1 MIASQ
6 TFRNR
11 LRPLFPLLLAS
22 LLLFSCGGATAAND
36 EQLQRAAQQ
45 LRNRQYQE
53 ALQSLQKA
61 PASGRRSLMA
71 GIGLMR
77 LNKPQDALPY
87 LLEAE
92 RSYPLLA
99 DHAAAL
105 RAQALFQLQ
114 QFREAA
120 EVATKTAKASQAA
133 ALTQEME
140 KLSADALFEAND
152 LKAALAAYQQFTTRY
167 SLGRDSVAARYQAA
181 VCRERLGELPAAL
194 SEYRTIWLKYPASP
208 QADKAAEALKRLNQ
222 ANSFTPDELY
232 QRATLLLA
240 AGRSNDAAWA
250 LASIPR
256 TNLPDDLLTRIELK
270 SGQAA
275 SKQRQYTLAE
285 KFLSRAAATR
295 IPAIRDEARLT
306 LARVEER
313 TNQSERSL
321 ARLLSLASE
330 RGPLADDALL
340 EAGFVQKHAGR
351 YNEATLLFE
360 RLLRDFP
367 KSDLAGRASWE
378 AAWNHYLAGDLPA
391 AAEAFR
397 RLQQDNNFRERSLYW
412 YARTLSRLNKSQEA
426 ELSYKNLLTEFPF
439 GFYASWRRNQ
449 LQQATG
455 WEPLPANAPTP
466 PLPPGSDRILALVS
480 CGLMEDARTELAALK
495 GIASNK
501 NLAPGLA
508 RLQQLADD
516 PHGAIVTFHQNRPE
530 RWERQTLPFWALG
543 YPRPYAELY
552 TKHATANRL
561 PESLVLAL
569 SKAES
574 SFRATVKS
582 PAGAIGLMQLMPA
595 TARLTAGYKGP
606 KPYNPLW
613 LTDPEYNIRLGSKHL
628 RELLDQFHQ
637 DTVYTLAAYNA
648 GAGAVNRWRK
658 TFGTLD
664 RDEFIENIPY
674 LETRD
679 YVKKIVA
686 HITIYRSLYRIP

>member
-1 MIASQ
+1 MIALHA
-6 TFRNR
+6 FRNH

-61 PASGRRSLMA
+61 PASGRRSLMT
-71 GIGLMR
+71 GIGLIR

-92 RSYPLLA
+92 RNYPLLA

-105 RAQALFQLQ
+105 RAQALFDLKQY
-114 QFREAA
+114 RDA
-120 EVATKTAKASQAA
+120 VDTARKAA
-133 ALTQEME
+133 AGSQSTALIRQME
-140 KLSADALFEAND
+140 KLAADALFASGD
-152 LKAALAAYQQFTTRY
+152 LKAALAAYQQFSARHA
-167 SLGRDSVAARYQAA
+167 LGRDSVDARYQAA
-181 VCRERLGELPAAL
+181 VCRERLGDTAAAVAN
-194 SEYRTIWLKYPASP
+194 YRTIWLTYPASP

-222 ANSFTPDELY
+222 ASAFTPEELY

-240 AGRSNDAAWA
+240 AGRANDAAWA
-250 LASIPR
+250 LAAIPR
-256 TNLPDDLLTRIELK
+256 NNLSDDLLSRIELK

-275 SKQRQYTLAE
+275 SRQRSYTLAE
-285 KFLSRAAATR
+285 KFLARAAASRNT
-295 IPAIRDEARLT
+295 AIRDEARLA

-313 TNQSERSL
+313 NGQSEQAL

-330 RGPLADDALL
+330 RGPLADDAVL

-351 YNEATLLFE
+351 YNEAALLFE

-378 AAWNHYLAGDLPA
+378 AAWTRYLSGDLKTA
-391 AAEAFR
+391 ADQFQ
-397 RLQQDNNFRERSLYW
+397 RLQQAADYRERSLYW
-412 YARTLSRLNKSQEA
+412 YARTLKRQNKSQES
-426 ELSYKNLLTEFPF
+426 EVSYKRLLQDYPF
-439 GFYASWRRNQ
+439 GFYATWRRNQ

-455 WEPLPANAPTP
+455 WEPLPANAPPP
-466 PLPPGSDRILALVS
+466 PLPPGSDRILALVF

-495 GIASNK
+495 EANK
-501 NLAPGLA
+501 SKEQAPGVA
-508 RLQQLADD
+508 RLHQLADD

-637 DTVYTLAAYNA
+637 DTVFTLAAYNA

-658 TFGTLD
+658 AFGNLE

-674 LETRD
+674 QETRD

-686 HITIYRSLYRIP
+686 HIAIYQSLYRIP